1 MKTLNILVISGLLA
15 LSVNSSVN
23 AAEFEKQTLEM
34 NQVLQSQIDKQV
46 DLSLKSMSKARAQGM
61 VYVTD
66 QKVKSTPS

>member
-61 VYVTD
+61 VNVTD